1 MPGRLSQG
9 RRLESSFAI
18 ASALLVVFVV
28 GAALAVVRGRL
39 ENVLRHGMQ
48 ERAYSVAQSIGAV
61 STPLLLAY
69 NYVALRTAA
78 ENAVEDPGLAYVV
91 IHDKEGQLAAAA
103 GALVQDIE
111 RIPGLPEGLNG
122 PETRNVY
129 LGGSEA
135 TGEPTFESIVP
146 VVVEGSKEPW
156 GYVRVGLSYDSM
168 NAEMRRLTL
177 GMVTLGALL
186 SLVGMSIGRL
196 MARRIAAPLRNLAD
210 GTEALSYGDTSYRIP
225 VRGAQELAELA
236 QAFNRMMDRVEEK
249 ANESAAFQNELGHL
263 NATLE
268 EQVRARTRELEESE
282 VQYRTLVEHSPD
294 PILIVQNG
302 TVKFFSRAFQ
312 ETFGVTAQQVE
323 DPHFRL
329 ESLFA
334 PDCQSVVA
342 NRLKMWQLGKVMGPA
357 MVTAYDS
364 AGRPREL
371 ELRGSRID
379 YLGQSAT
386 ECLLVDMTE
395 TQRLR
400 EELEDTQR
408 LRSLGELSSG
418 VAHDFNNLL
427 GAILGRVQL
436 LRKRGFSPDVDA
448 EMAVIEKAAQ
458 DGRETVR
465 RIQEFSRTHTDR
477 PFEPLSLAEIIDDA
491 VEITRSRWKT
501 ESERRN
507 VRIEI
512 VLECDKIPAILGS
525 ATELREVFTNLILNA
540 ADAMPQGG
548 TLTLRCFR
556 RGSEVHAEVEDTGVG
571 MTEEIRRHLF
581 DPFFTTKGNSGT
593 GLGMSV
599 AYGIISR
606 HGGTIQVDTALNK
619 GTRFTL
625 AFPESQVVIDD
636 DHKKVADAP
645 RPERPARILVIDDEQ
660 PIAQLIQD
668 ALAVEGHNVE
678 VALSATEGL
687 KMASVSDYDLI
698 LTDLGM
704 PDMSGWEVAS
714 HLREQDPDLP
724 VILVTGWGT
733 TIDDQEISR
742 SGIAGVVHKPF
753 EIRDLVDTVHRE
765 IAARKTTVPV

>member
-1 MPGRLSQG
+1 MLRRLFQG

-39 ENVLRHGMQ
+39 ENVLLKGMQ
-48 ERAYSVAQSIGAV
+48 ARGYSVAQSIGAV
-61 STPLLLAY
+61 STPSLLAY
-69 NYVALRTAA
+69 NYVALQAA
-78 ENAVEDPGLAYVV
+78 AGNAVEDPDLAYVM
-91 IHDKEGQLAAAA
+91 IHDKEGQIAGVA
-103 GALVQDIE
+103 GALVQDVE
-111 RIPGLPEGLNG
+111 RIPGLPAGLTG
-122 PETRNVY
+122 PDTRDVY
-129 LGGSEA
+129 LGGPGTS
-135 TGEPTFESIVP
+135 GEPTFESIVP
-146 VVVEGSKEPW
+146 VVVEGGKEPW
-156 GYVRVGLSYDSM
+156 GYVRVGLSYESM

-177 GMVTLGALL
+177 GMVIIGVLL
-186 SLVGMSIGRL
+186 SLVGMSIGRF
-196 MARRIAAPLRNLAD
+196 MARRIAAPLRTLAD

-249 ANESAAFQNELGHL
+249 ASESTAFQNELERL

-268 EQVRARTRELEESE
+268 EQVRARTRALEESE

-302 TVKFFSRAFQ
+302 AVKFFSRAFQ
-312 ETFGVTAQQVE
+312 ETFGVTEQQVE
-323 DPHFRL
+323 DPDFRL

-342 NRLKMWQLGKVMGPA
+342 HRLQLWQGGKVMSPA

-427 GAILGRVQL
+427 GAILGRIQL
-436 LRKRGFSPDVDA
+436 LRKRGFSPEVDT

-465 RIQEFSRTHTDR
+465 RIQEFSRTHADR

-491 VEITRSRWKT
+491 VEITRGRWKT

-507 VRIEI
+507 VRVKI
-512 VLECDKIPAILGS
+512 VVECDKVPAILGS

-548 TLTLRCFR
+548 TLTLRSFR
-556 RGSEVHAEVEDTGVG
+556 SGSEIHAEVEDTGVG

-599 AYGIISR
+599 AYGIVSR
-606 HGGTIQVDTALNK
+606 HGGTIQVNTSLGK

-625 AFPESQVVIDD
+625 TFPASQIVLDD
-636 DHKKVADAP
+636 DRKKVAEAP
-645 RPERPARILVIDDEQ
+645 RPDGPARILVIDDEQ

-668 ALAVEGHNVE
+668 ALAIEGHNVD
-678 VALSATEGL
+678 VATSASEGL

-704 PDMSGWEVAS
+704 PEMSGWEVAAR
-714 HLREQDPDLP
+714 LREQDPDLP
-724 VILVTGWGT
+724 VVLVTGWGT

-753 EIRDLVDTVHRE
+753 EIRDLVETVHRE
-765 IAARKTTVPV
+765 IANRKTIIPV

>member
-1 MPGRLSQG
+1 MIRRLFEG

-18 ASALLVVFVV
+18 ASALLVVFTVV
-28 GAALAVVRGRL
+28 SALAVVRTRL
-39 ENVLRHGMQ
+39 ENVLYEGMQ
-48 ERAYSVAQSIGAV
+48 ARGYSVAQSIGAV
-61 STPLLLAY
+61 SAPSLLAY
-69 NYVALRTAA
+69 NYVALETAA
-78 ENAVEDPGLAYVV
+78 RNAVEDPDLSYVV
-91 IHDKEGQLAAAA
+91 IHDKERNLAGAA
-103 GALVQDIE
+103 GALVRDSE
-111 RIPGLPEGLNG
+111 RIPDLPDRLDGPRTRDVRLPGPEGQ
-122 PETRNVY
+122 EV
-129 LGGSEA
+129 
-135 TGEPTFESIVP
+135 PTFESIVP
-146 VVVEGSKEPW
+146 VLVEGSAEPW
-156 GYVRVGLSYDSM
+156 GYVRVGLSYDSKK
-168 NAEMRRLTL
+168 AEMRRLTL
-177 GMVTLGALL
+177 GMVITGVLL
-186 SLVGMSIGRL
+186 SIVGMSIGRFL
-196 MARRIAAPLRNLAD
+196 ARRIAAPLRNLAD
-210 GTEALSYGDTSYRIP
+210 GAEALLYGDTSYRIS
-225 VRGAQELAELA
+225 VRGARELAELA
-236 QAFNRMMDRVEEK
+236 SAFNRMMDRVAEK
-249 ANESAAFQNELGHL
+249 ADESTAFQKELERL

-268 EQVRARTRELEESE
+268 EQVSVRTRALEESE

-294 PILIVQNG
+294 PILIVQNDR
-302 TVKFFSRAFQ
+302 VKFFSRAFQ
-312 ETFGVTAQQVE
+312 ETFGLTAEDVE

-329 ESLFA
+329 ENLFA
-334 PDCQSVVA
+334 KDCQSVVA
-342 NRLKMWQLGKVMGPA
+342 HRLKLWQRGKVMSPA

-364 AGRPREL
+364 AGREREL

-400 EELEDTQR
+400 KELEDTQR

-427 GAILGRVQL
+427 GAILGRIQL
-436 LRKRGFSPDVDA
+436 LRTRGFPPDVDS

-465 RIQEFSRTHTDR
+465 RIQEFSRTRTDR
-477 PFEPLSLAEIIDDA
+477 PFEALSLSEIIDDA
-491 VEITRSRWKT
+491 VEITRGRWKT

-507 VRIEI
+507 VKLKIAM
-512 VLECDKIPAILGS
+512 ECDRVPPILGS

-548 TLTLRCFR
+548 DLTLRCFR

-599 AYGIISR
+599 AYGIVCR
-606 HGGTIQVDTALNK
+606 HGGTIQVDTSL
-619 GTRFTL
+619 GTGTKFTL
-625 AFPESQVVIDD
+625 TFPVSEVVLDEDD
-636 DHKKVADAP
+636 ASVADAP

-668 ALAVEGHNVE
+668 ALVLEGHNVE
-678 VALSATEGL
+678 VAVSATEGL
-687 KMASVSDYDLI
+687 KMAAVSDYDLV

-714 HLREQDPDLP
+714 NLRKQDPDLP
-724 VILVTGWGT
+724 IVLVTGWGT
-733 TIDDQEISR
+733 TIDEQEIAR
-742 SGIAGVVHKPF
+742 SGVCGVVHKPF
-753 EIRDLVDTVHRE
+753 EIRDLVETVHRE
-765 IAARKTTVPV
+765 MANRKTVQV

>member
-1 MPGRLSQG
+1 MIRRLFEG

-28 GAALAVVRGRL
+28 GSAMAVVRARL
-39 ENVLRHGMQ
+39 ENVLYKGMQ
-48 ERAYSVAQSIGAV
+48 ARGYSVAQSIGAV
-61 STPLLLAY
+61 STPSLLAY
-69 NYVALRTAA
+69 NYVALETAA
-78 ENAVEDPGLAYVV
+78 KNAVEDPDLAYVV
-91 IHDKEGQLAAAA
+91 IHDKEGQVAGSA
-103 GALVQDIE
+103 GALVHDIE
-111 RIPGLPEGLNG
+111 QIPGLPEGLTG
-122 PETRNVY
+122 PETREVY
-129 LGGSEA
+129 LDGPAGK
-135 TGEPTFESIVP
+135 GKPTFESIVP
-146 VVVEGSKEPW
+146 VMVEGSTEPW
-156 GYVRVGLSYDSM
+156 GYVRVGMSYDSK

-177 GMVTLGALL
+177 GMVITGVFL
-186 SLVGMSIGRL
+186 SLVGMSIGRF

-210 GTEALSYGDTSYRIP
+210 GTEALSYGDTSYRIS
-225 VRGAQELAELA
+225 VGGARELADLA
-236 QAFNRMMDRVEEK
+236 RAFNRMMDRVAEK
-249 ANESAAFQNELGHL
+249 ANESTAFQTELERL

-294 PILIVQNG
+294 PILIVQNER
-302 TVKFFSRAFQ
+302 VKFFSRAFQ

-323 DPHFRL
+323 DPDFRL

-334 PDCQSVVA
+334 EDCRSVVA
-342 NRLKMWQLGKVMGPA
+342 NRLQLWQRGHVMSPA

-427 GAILGRVQL
+427 GAILGRIQL
-436 LRKRGFSPDVDA
+436 LRKRGFSPEVDA
-448 EMAVIEKAAQ
+448 EMAVIETAAQ

-465 RIQEFSRTHTDR
+465 RIQEFSRTRTDR

-491 VEITRSRWKT
+491 VEITRGRWKT

-507 VRIEI
+507 VRVKIA
-512 VLECDKIPAILGS
+512 VECDKIPAILGS

-581 DPFFTTKGNSGT
+581 DPFFTTKGNAGT

-599 AYGIISR
+599 AYGIVSR
-606 HGGTIQVDTALNK
+606 HAGTIQVDTAL
-619 GTRFTL
+619 GTGTKFTL
-625 AFPESQVVIDD
+625 TFPVSQIVLDD
-636 DHKKVADAP
+636 DAKKVDDAP

-668 ALAVEGHNVE
+668 ALAIEGHNVE
-678 VALSATEGL
+678 VAISGTEGL

-704 PDMSGWEVAS
+704 PDMSGWEVAA
-714 HLREQDPDLP
+714 HLREQDPNLP
-724 VILVTGWGT
+724 VVLVTGWGT

-753 EIRDLVDTVHRE
+753 EIRELVDTVHRE
-765 IAARKTTVPV
+765 IANRKTAIPV